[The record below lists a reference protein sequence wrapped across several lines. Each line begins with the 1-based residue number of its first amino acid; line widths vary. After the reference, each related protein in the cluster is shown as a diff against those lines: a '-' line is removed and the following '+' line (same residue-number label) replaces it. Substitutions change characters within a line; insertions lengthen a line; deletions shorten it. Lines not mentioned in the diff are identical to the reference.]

1 MMKDIKERI
10 ANLSK
15 IHLFKNISE
24 EELERMFRC
33 SKTVE
38 RSFEN
43 ESYIFRQGET
53 PRHLFLVLEGKVI
66 IAKDFASGRRDV
78 LFVVEQGDVFGEMFL
93 FADAGNYWYDA
104 IAQGKVRVLEIPWN
118 FFYCFCSN
126 ACEHHRMITRNMLEI
141 QSEKNF
147 SMTRKLH
154 LLSGTTLRERISLW
168 LLEQAGE
175 IDVVNLTMNRE
186 ELADYLGTTRPSL
199 SRELMKMQQEKLI
212 EADRSKI
219 RIIDRET
226 LELY

>member
-118 FFYCFCSN
+118 FFIVFAVMPVS
-126 ACEHHRMITRNMLEI
+126 ITE
-141 QSEKNF
+141 
-147 SMTRKLH
+147 
-154 LLSGTTLRERISLW
+154 
-168 LLEQAGE
+168 
-175 IDVVNLTMNRE
+175 
-186 ELADYLGTTRPSL
+186 
-199 SRELMKMQQEKLI
+199 
-212 EADRSKI
+212 
-219 RIIDRET
+219 
-226 LELY
+226 